1 MRIIVFAYDFPHVK
15 TNVGINNL
23 LSNEIRPDV
32 VISQP
37 FKKLNLPQNKIQ
49 FKSNFKDLKS
59 TKYLCES
66 LDIPYFRAEHNS
78 DDSVDYI
85 KRVQPDVGIILGA
98 RILSNN
104 IIKLFK
110 RGILNIHHG
119 FIPENRGLNTMQW
132 AILRNQ
138 KQAVTSHFIDQNI
151 DLGEII
157 ESLEI
162 PVNTS
167 DSLENIND
175 RINEYEQRILISSLS
190 KIKEGYIGTFI
201 NEKGVYNPALTE
213 NNLEDYM
220 ISKFE
225 DYKKQ
230 YPNLNRYPI
239 QI

>member
-1 MRIIVFAYDFPHVK
+1 M
-15 TNVGINNL
+15 
-23 LSNEIRPDV
+23 
-32 VISQP
+32 
-37 FKKLNLPQNKIQ
+37 
-49 FKSNFKDLKS
+49 
-59 TKYLCES
+59 
-66 LDIPYFRAEHNS
+66 
-78 DDSVDYI
+78 
-85 KRVQPDVGIILGA
+85 
-98 RILSNN
+98 SNN

-162 PVNTS
+162 PDNTS

-201 NEKGVYNPALTE
+201 NEKGVYNPDLTE
-213 NNLEDYM
+213 NNLEDCM

>member
-23 LSNEIRPDV
+23 LSNEIIPDA

-37 FKKLNLPQNKIQ
+37 FEKLKLPQNKIQ
-49 FKSNFKDLKS
+49 FKTNYKNLKS
-59 TKYLCES
+59 TKYLCET
-66 LDIPYFRAEHNS
+66 LDIPYFRAKHNS
-78 DDSVDYI
+78 NESVEYI
-85 KRVQPDVGIILGA
+85 KKIKPDVGVILGA

-151 DLGEII
+151 DLGEIV

-162 PVNTS
+162 PVNTN

-175 RINEYEQRILISSLS
+175 RINEYEQKILISSLC
-190 KIKEGYIGTFI
+190 KIKEGFIGTFI
-201 NEKGVYNPALTE
+201 NEKGIYNSALAV
-213 NNLEDYM
+213 NNLENIM